1 MWEIYTF
8 AGLYVVC
15 SILKNWWWFKM
26 VIGPEKKEDKE
37 DEIQHESS
45 D

>member
-15 SILKNWWWFKM
+15 SIVKNWWWFKM
-26 VIGPEKKEDKE
+26 VIGPDSKKEDNK
-37 DEIQHESS
+37 DEV
-45 D
+45 